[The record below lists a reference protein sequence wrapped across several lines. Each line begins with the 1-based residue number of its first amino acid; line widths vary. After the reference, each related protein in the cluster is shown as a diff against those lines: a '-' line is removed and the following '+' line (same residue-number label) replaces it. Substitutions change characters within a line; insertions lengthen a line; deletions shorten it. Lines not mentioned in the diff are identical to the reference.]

1 MIPFHLIF
9 LCIWVTASSKGEGS
23 LHRKSTSKCCNYSQR
38 FTVSTASS
46 PRVKWSID
54 FNYVSYGFNGKWCQN
69 RRGKHN
75 CKNWVAESGHSW
87 LYEQMMV
94 NLQSFLP
101 QLLLHQ
107 WICCDDTRHCIYVLV
122 HLQHERSAREAQ
134 QLRWCACLEQAFKSG
149 ANHNHSKMRVWLRK
163 EEIEFF

>member
-9 LCIWVTASSKGEGS
+9 LCIWVTASSKGEGN
-23 LHRKSTSKCCNYSQR
+23 LHRKSASKCSNYSQH

-94 NLQSFLP
+94 NLQRVSFHSCSFISGSAVMTHDIAFMFSCTFSMREVP
-101 QLLLHQ
+101 EK
-107 WICCDDTRHCIYVLV
+107 CNSSAGVL
-122 HLQHERSAREAQ
+122 A
-134 QLRWCACLEQAFKSG
+134 
-149 ANHNHSKMRVWLRK
+149 
-163 EEIEFF
+163 